1 MNQAD
6 RVKNCIIL
14 GSGRSGTSL
23 AAGILSRSGYYM
35 GETLNPANIT
45 NPKGQ
50 FEDREVNSI
59 NEEILAQVVASRPE
73 RGFGKWLYRSRPQ
86 TGQRWLARVPQG
98 TLISGSTDLT
108 VRIQNIVG
116 REPYCLKDPRFSYTL
131 PVWKPF
137 LRDPVLLCVFRH
149 PAVTVSSILKQ
160 KKTVPHLKNFAINA
174 QQALKVWEMMY
185 SHILENHVP
194 TGGNWLFFHYDQL
207 LDGSAY
213 AAMESSLNVKVD
225 PGFADPRLSRS
236 QPARRVSKRCLDL
249 YQRLNDMAAYIDGT
263 A

>member
-6 RVKNCIIL
+6 RVKNCIIM

-35 GETLNPANIT
+35 GEKLNPANIT

-59 NEEILAQVVASRPE
+59 NEEILAPIVASRPE
-73 RGFGKWLYRSRPQ
+73 QGIGKWLYRSRPQ
-86 TGQRWLARVPQG
+86 TGQRWLARVPVD
-98 TLISGSTDLT
+98 TRISGSADIA
-108 VRIQNIVG
+108 VRIRKIVG
-116 REPYCLKDPRFSYTL
+116 CEPYCLKDPRFSYTL

-137 LRDPVLLCVFRH
+137 LGDPVFMCVFRH

-174 QQALKVWEMMY
+174 QQAFMVWEMMY

-194 TGGNWLFFHYDQL
+194 AGGKWLFFHYNQL
-207 LDGSAY
+207 LDGAAY

-236 QPARRVSKRCLDL
+236 QPTRRVNKRCFDL
-249 YQRLNDMAAYIDGT
+249 YRRLNDKASYLDSSA
-263 A
+263 